1 MGSESSNLK
10 ICFACATIY
19 EGSGSQFLVCPNCG
33 HKVSIEQYESILQ
46 DARDA
51 MYFGWIYRLQYEH
64 DLAEKGA
71 INTHY
76 YLAEC
81 EEIFNFIALA
91 AVSGIVG
98 NLAYDVIKKVIGSIA
113 DFVKQR
119 GSQEENRKIFAL
131 IHDEEKMDKFLQ
143 YIDEYY
149 TCFDDI
155 NEEVRNAILEE
166 MIVDKVSSTLEQI
179 IMAKNPDLEIDKI
192 KEISPFSQEEL
203 FKGMIEVR
211 RGEVRKDIERRK
223 KLNGTAFQDFW
234 SNMDERP

>member
-1 MGSESSNLK
+1 M
-10 ICFACATIY
+10 
-19 EGSGSQFLVCPNCG
+19 
-33 HKVSIEQYESILQ
+33 H
-46 DARDA
+46 
-51 MYFGWIYRLQYEH
+51 FGWTYRLQYEH
-64 DLAEKGA
+64 DLAETGA

-91 AVSGIVG
+91 AVSGVVG
-98 NLAYDVIKKVIGSIA
+98 GFAYDVIKKVISSIA

-119 GSQEENRKIFAL
+119 GSQEENRKVFAL
-131 IHDEEKMDKFLQ
+131 IHDEEKMNKFLQ

-155 NEEVRNAILEE
+155 NEEVRNAIFEE
-166 MIVDKVSSTLEQI
+166 MIVDRVSSTLEQI
-179 IMAKNPDLEIDKI
+179 LMAKNPDLELDKI

-211 RGEVRKDIERRK
+211 RDQVQRDIDRRK
-223 KLNGTAFQDFW
+223 KLKGTAFQDFW
-234 SNMDERP
+234 NNMDE

>member
-1 MGSESSNLK
+1 MSSNGSNLK

-19 EGSGSQFLVCPNCG
+19 EGNGGQFLVCPNCG
-33 HKVSIEQYESILQ
+33 HRVSRAQYESILQ

-51 MYFGWIYRLQYEH
+51 MHFGWTYRLQYEH
-64 DLAEKGA
+64 DLAEEGA
-71 INTHY
+71 ISTHY
-76 YLAEC
+76 YLEEC

-98 NLAYDVIKKVIGSIA
+98 GFAYDVIKKVISSIA

-155 NEEVRNAILEE
+155 DEEVRNAIFEE
-166 MIVDKVSSTLEQI
+166 MIVDRVSSTLEQI
-179 IMAKNPDLEIDKI
+179 LMAKDPDLEIDEI

-203 FKGMIEVR
+203 FRGMIEVR
-211 RGEVRKDIERRK
+211 RGEVQRDIERRK
-223 KLNGTAFQDFW
+223 KLKGTAFQDFW
-234 SNMDERP
+234 NNMDE